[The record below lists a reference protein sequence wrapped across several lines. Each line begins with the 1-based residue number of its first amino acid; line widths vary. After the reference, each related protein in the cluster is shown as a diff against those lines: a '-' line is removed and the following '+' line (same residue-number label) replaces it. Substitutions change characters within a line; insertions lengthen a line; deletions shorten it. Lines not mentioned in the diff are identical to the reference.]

1 MNRTG
6 IVPAVSWFLL
16 LLASMAAWLG
26 SYPLMQ
32 PDEGRNAEVAREMVA
47 SGDYLVPH
55 LNGLHYVDKPVLHY
69 AIAGAAMRALGVNEF
84 AVRLPS
90 LVFTVL
96 TALVIG
102 LFGRRLWGPE
112 VGWTAAALL
121 LASPLTFVMS
131 RVVILDAVLALFVL
145 TSLTSLYLAIEGRA
159 AGLPGGPPSATAAP
173 SWRRWSIVAW
183 LAIGL
188 GIVTKGPVALLI
200 PLLVGLPFAFHRR
213 ALRAVVYPPAVALG
227 LVVVVPWVMRMT
239 HELPDYL
246 HYVMV
251 TETWRRISS
260 DQLRRSQ
267 PFWFFIPV
275 ILAGAFP
282 WTCML
287 AAALWRRRRAA
298 LRPTDPRILFL
309 VLWIILPFVFFS
321 LSRSKLPH
329 YMLPLMPAI
338 ALLTAVLLWGDE
350 RDSPPGRAAA
360 SVLWCVFGALL
371 ITAGLLSHKFA
382 GADPATLAAAS
393 TFALALGATAIATG
407 ALGLFA
413 KPRGP
418 ALVAVFS
425 LPILCF
431 GLTGGPLMKA
441 VGASRSAYGLARA
454 IQEHAPGERL
464 VIGVGAYPTTL
475 PFYLGAPIFVS
486 SATGSELT
494 SNYVRAN
501 YSRLAAAEGSTLRG
515 GNWWR
520 GVLADCRSPAVF
532 VIAAGNT
539 EAAGILRSAGL
550 PQIAADRKFQVYG
563 PCRPSTAPAA
573 SGGAG

>member
-6 IVPAVSWFLL
+6 IVPATFWFLL
-16 LLASMAAWLG
+16 LLTSMAAWLG

-32 PDEGRNAEVAREMVA
+32 PDEGRNAEVAREMLA

-55 LNGLHYVDKPVLHY
+55 LNGLPYVDKPVLHF
-69 AIAGAAMRALGVNEF
+69 AIAGASMRALGVNEL

-90 LVFTVL
+90 LIFTVL

-159 AGLPGGPPSATAAP
+159 ARLAVDPQSATAEP
-173 SWRRWSIVAW
+173 PWRRWSIVAW

-200 PLLVGLPFAFHRR
+200 PLLVGLPFGFHRR

-227 LVVVVPWVMRMT
+227 LVVVVPWVVRMT

-246 HYVMV
+246 HYVLV

-260 DQLRRSQ
+260 DQLHRSQ
-267 PFWFFIPV
+267 PFWYFVPV

-287 AAALWRRRRAA
+287 VAALWRRGRSR
-298 LRPTDPRILFL
+298 LRPTDPRIVFL
-309 VLWIILPFVFFS
+309 VLWIALPFVFFS

-338 ALLTAVLLWGDE
+338 ALLAAVLLCGTE
-350 RDSPPGRAAA
+350 RDSPPGRAAV
-360 SVLWCVFGALL
+360 SVLWGVFGALL
-371 ITAGLLSHKFA
+371 IGAALLSHRFA
-382 GADPATLAAAS
+382 GVDPAILAAAS
-393 TFALALGATAIATG
+393 TCAFTLGATAIVAG
-407 ALGLFA
+407 AFGFFA
-413 KPRGP
+413 KPRGLV
-418 ALVAVFS
+418 LVAVFS
-425 LPILCF
+425 LPVLCF
-431 GLTGGPLMKA
+431 GLAGGPLMKA
-441 VGASRSAYGLARA
+441 VGSGRSAYALARA
-454 IQEHAPGERL
+454 IQQRVPGERM
-464 VIGVGAYPTTL
+464 VIGVGAFPTTL
-475 PFYLGAPIFVS
+475 PFYLGAPIYVS
-486 SATGSELT
+486 SATGRELT
-494 SNYVRAN
+494 SNYVVAD
-501 YSRLAAAEGSTLRG
+501 YSRLVSAPGSTLRDAT
-515 GNWWR
+515 WWQA
-520 GVLADCRSPAVF
+520 VLADCRSPAVF
-532 VIAAGNT
+532 VIANGNA
-539 EAAGILRSAGL
+539 EGARILRSAGL

-563 PCRPSTAPAA
+563 PCQVAGSPTA